1 MSNTSDLYKYI
12 SYSDL
17 VNDIKKNLNKVHKG
31 NYDLVVGIPRSGM
44 MPAYIIALFLNTHVT
59 DFESFIENKPLESGL
74 TRNIKYSLKK
84 AHDAKRILLVDDT
97 ISSGKQLSIKKER
110 IPENLKSTVTS
121 LAIYSTTDTNLVDIY
136 FEMVGYRRLYEWNV
150 FHRDYL
156 KKACLDID
164 GVLCFDPTEEQDDD
178 GSEYINFI
186 DNAKPYFIPSYKV
199 HSLVTNR
206 LEKYR
211 SQTESWLK
219 KYNVKYDHLIMLDV
233 PNKSSKYNSGM
244 HLDHKAN
251 YFNSN
256 KKLEVFIESS
266 YKEAVYI
273 MNKTGKP
280 VLCISTNTMI
290 DPSMKSLLRNNQK
303 SLIHSLKLNIIGM
316 LPISLK
322 NYIKKIIK

>member
-1 MSNTSDLYKYI
+1 MSNISNLYKYT
-12 SYSDL
+12 SYIDL
-17 VNDIKKNLNKVHKG
+17 LNDIKENFYKIHNG

-59 DFESFIENKPLESGL
+59 DFDSFLENKPLESGL
-74 TRNIKYSLKK
+74 TRNIKHKLKQ
-84 AHDAKRILLVDDT
+84 AHDAQRILLVDDT
-97 ISSGKQLSIKKER
+97 ISSGKQLSLKKEL
-110 IPENLKSTVTS
+110 IPDHLISKITS
-121 LAIYSTTDTNLVDIY
+121 LAIYSTTETDLVDMY
-136 FEMVGYRRLYEWNV
+136 FKLVGYKRLYEWNF

-164 GVLCFDPTEEQDDD
+164 GVLCFDPTEEEDDD
-178 GSEYINFI
+178 GPMYVNFI
-186 DNAKPYFIPSYKV
+186 NNAKPYFIPGYKV

-219 KYNVKYDHLIMLDV
+219 KYSIEYEHLIMLDV
-233 PNKSSKYNSGM
+233 PNKSAKYKSGM
-244 HLDHKAN
+244 YLDHKAN

-266 YKEAVYI
+266 HKEAVYI

-290 DPSMKSLLRNNQK
+290 DPSTKSLLRNNRK
-303 SLIHSLKLNIIGM
+303 SLIHSLRLKFIRM

-322 NYIKKIIK
+322 NYLKKL